1 MIFVSGKLQGRNVN
15 ACGIFTV
22 HCVGTLLKSSA
33 SILSGLFGSV
43 LSPPQD
49 QCWGLAAV
57 F

>member
-1 MIFVSGKLQGRNVN
+1 MN